1 MTMSR
6 IHPVLLLTAAGIVAA
21 PAEIVYAQGTRLS
34 DAPAAAPRYVAPAAV
49 RYGEAVKLGNGHA
62 RAYVIAD
69 KNGAPRELGVAFD
82 EAALD
87 GLPKGGSG
95 HHGDAAMPMTHEYIL
110 ALPADNKTP
119 FTFVEMNWNPMG
131 HEPEGVYQDVPHFDF
146 HFYTISKATRDSIV
160 PTNPD
165 FEKKG
170 GHLPPAE
177 FVPPFNVA
185 LGPPG
190 VEPAKLVVPMMGLH
204 WVDVRSA
211 ELQKLLGKP
220 DAYKPFT
227 ATFIYGSWDGSF
239 HFWEPMVTRAH
250 ILSKKAAT
258 DPAVR
263 DQVIPISMPAKYQTP
278 GYYPAAYRV
287 AWDPNAGEYR
297 IALTELALRK

>member
-1 MTMSR
+1 MSR
-6 IHPVLLLTAAGIVAA
+6 IHPMLLLTVAGIAAA
-21 PAEIVYAQGTRLS
+21 PTDALHAQKSRLA
-34 DAPAAAPRYVAPAAV
+34 DAPASSPRYVAPTAV
-49 RYGEAVKLGNGHA
+49 RYGDAVRVGNGHA
-62 RAYVIAD
+62 RAYVLID
-69 KNGAPRELGVAFD
+69 TTGAPRELGVAFD
-82 EAALD
+82 EAALE
-87 GLPKGGSG
+87 GLPAGGSG
-95 HHGDAAMPMTHEYIL
+95 HHGDPTMMTHEYIL

-131 HEPEGVYQDVPHFDF
+131 HEPEGVYQDMPHFDF
-146 HFYTISKATRDSIV
+146 HFYTISKAERDAIV

-170 GHLPPAE
+170 GNLPASE

-204 WVDVRSA
+204 WVDLRSA

-227 ATFIYGSWDGSF
+227 ATFIYGSWDGRF

-250 ILSKKAAT
+250 ILSKKSAT
-258 DPAVR
+258 DPSVR
-263 DQVIPISMPAKYQTP
+263 DQVIPISMPAKFQTS

-287 AWDPNAGEYR
+287 AWDATAREYR

>member
-1 MTMSR
+1 MSR
-6 IHPVLLLTAAGIVAA
+6 IHPMLLLTVAGVVAA
-21 PAEIVYAQGTRLS
+21 PAGVLQAQKNRLAEAASTPRYA
-34 DAPAAAPRYVAPAAV
+34 APAAARYGAAV
-49 RYGEAVKLGNGHA
+49 KVGNGHA
-62 RAYVIAD
+62 RAYVLAD
-69 KNGAPRELGVAFD
+69 RHGAPRELGVAFD
-82 EAALD
+82 SAALE
-87 GLPKGGSG
+87 GLPAGGSG
-95 HHGDAAMPMTHEYIL
+95 HHGDAAMMTHEYIL
-110 ALPADNKTP
+110 SLPADNKTP

-146 HFYTISKATRDSIV
+146 HFYTISKAERDAID
-160 PTNPD
+160 PARPD
-165 FEKKG
+165 FSIKG
-170 GHLPPAE
+170 GNLPAAE

-227 ATFIYGSWDGSF
+227 ATFIYGSWDGRF

-250 ILSKKAAT
+250 ILSKRDAT
-258 DPAVR
+258 DLTVR
-263 DQVIPISMPAKYQTP
+263 DQVIPISMPAKFQTP

-287 AWDPNAGEYR
+287 AWDATAREYR

>member
-1 MTMSR
+1 MSR
-6 IHPVLLLTAAGIVAA
+6 IQPVLLLATAGVIAVPTESVQGQSNRL
-21 PAEIVYAQGTRLS
+21 AEASASGPRY
-34 DAPAAAPRYVAPAAV
+34 AAAAAV
-49 RYGEAVKLGNGHA
+49 RYGDPVKLGNGRA
-62 RAYVIAD
+62 RAYVLFD
-69 KNGAPRELGVAFD
+69 ERTGAPRELGVALD

-87 GLPKGGSG
+87 GLPAAGSG
-95 HHGDAAMPMTHEYIL
+95 HHGDAMVMTHEYIL
-110 ALPADNKTP
+110 ALPAGNKTP

-146 HFYTISKATRDSIV
+146 HFYTIAKAARDSIV
-160 PTNPD
+160 PTNAD

-170 GHLPPAE
+170 GNLPASE

-190 VEPAKLVVPMMGLH
+190 LEPAKLVVPMMGLH

-220 DAYKPFT
+220 EAYKPFT
-227 ATFIYGSWDGSF
+227 ATFIYGSWDGRF

-250 ILSKKAAT
+250 ILSKKDAT

-263 DQVIPISMPAKYQTP
+263 DQVIPISMPAKYQAP

-287 AWDPNAGEYR
+287 AWDAAAREYR

>member
-1 MTMSR
+1 MSH
-6 IHPVLLLTAAGIVAA
+6 IHPVLLLTVAGVIAS
-21 PAEIVYAQGTRLS
+21 PTEILQAQNNRLA
-34 DAPAAAPRYVAPAAV
+34 DASAGAPRYVAPAAV

-69 KNGAPRELGVAFD
+69 KSGAPRELGVAFD

-87 GLPKGGSG
+87 GLPAAGTG
-95 HHGDAAMPMTHEYIL
+95 HHDGHMMTHEYIL
-110 ALPADNKTP
+110 SLPAGNKTP
-119 FTFVEMNWNPMG
+119 FTFLEMNWNPMG

-146 HFYTISKATRDSIV
+146 HFYTISKAARDSIV
-160 PTNPD
+160 PTNPE

-170 GHLPPAE
+170 GNLPPAE
-177 FVPPFNVA
+177 FVPPFNAA

-204 WVDVRSA
+204 WVDLRSA

-220 DAYKPFT
+220 DGYKPFT
-227 ATFIYGSWDGSF
+227 ATFIYGSWDGRF
-239 HFWEPMVTRAH
+239 HFWEPMITRAH
-250 ILSKKAAT
+250 ILSKKDAS
-258 DPAVR
+258 DPALR

-287 AWDPNAGEYR
+287 AWDSTAREYR
-297 IALTELALRK
+297 VALTELALRK

>member
-1 MTMSR
+1 MSR
-6 IHPVLLLTAAGIVAA
+6 IHPVLLLTVAA
-21 PAEIVYAQGTRLS
+21 AIAGPTGILHAQKNRLA
-34 DAPAAAPRYVAPAAV
+34 DASSPSPRYVLPTAV
-49 RYGEAVKLGNGHA
+49 RYGDAVKVGNGHA

-69 KNGAPRELGVAFD
+69 KDGAPRELGVAFD

-87 GLPKGGSG
+87 GLPAAGSG
-95 HHGDAAMPMTHEYIL
+95 HHDGAMMMTHEYIL
-110 ALPADNKTP
+110 ALPVDSKTP

-131 HEPEGVYQDVPHFDF
+131 HEPDGVYQDVPHFDF
-146 HFYTISKATRDSIV
+146 HFYTISKAERDAIV
-160 PTNPD
+160 PTNRD
-165 FEKKG
+165 FEKKAG
-170 GHLPPAE
+170 NLPPKE

-204 WVDVRSA
+204 WLDVRSA

-227 ATFIYGSWDGSF
+227 ATFIYGSWDGRF

-250 ILSKKAAT
+250 ILSKKDAT

-263 DQVIPISMPAKYQTP
+263 DQVIPISLPAKFQTP

-287 AWDPNAGEYR
+287 AWDATAREYH

>member
-1 MTMSR
+1 MSR
-6 IHPVLLLTAAGIVAA
+6 IQPMLLLTVAA
-21 PAEIVYAQGTRLS
+21 AVVAGPIDILQAQKNRLA
-34 DAPAAAPRYVAPAAV
+34 DASSPAPRYVAPNAV
-49 RYGEAVKLGNGHA
+49 RYGDAVKLGNGHA

-69 KNGAPRELGVAFD
+69 KTGAPRELGVAFD
-82 EAALD
+82 SAALD
-87 GLPKGGSG
+87 GLPAGGSG
-95 HHGDAAMPMTHEYIL
+95 HHGDGAMMMTHEYIL
-110 ALPADNKTP
+110 ALPANNKTP
-119 FTFVEMNWNPMG
+119 FKFVEMNWNPMG

-146 HFYTISKATRDSIV
+146 HFYTISKAERDAIV
-160 PTNPD
+160 PTNPE
-165 FEKKG
+165 FEKKAG
-170 GHLPPAE
+170 NLPPKE

-220 DAYKPFT
+220 DDYKPFS
-227 ATFIYGSWDGSF
+227 ATFIYGSWDGRF

-250 ILSKKAAT
+250 ILSKKTAT
-258 DPAVR
+258 DSAER
-263 DQVIPISMPAKYQTP
+263 DQLIPISLPAKYQTP

-287 AWDPNAGEYR
+287 AWDATAREYR

>member
-1 MTMSR
+1 MSR
-6 IHPVLLLTAAGIVAA
+6 IHPVLLLTVAGVIAA
-21 PAEIVYAQGTRLS
+21 PTETVQAQKNRLA
-34 DAPAAAPRYVAPAAV
+34 DASKPAPRYSAPAAV
-49 RYGEAVKLGNGHA
+49 RYGDAVKLGDGRA
-62 RAYVIAD
+62 RAYVLLD
-69 KNGAPRELGVAFD
+69 EKTGAPRELGVALD
-82 EAALD
+82 EAALQ
-87 GLPKGGSG
+87 GLPAGGSG
-95 HHGDAAMPMTHEYIL
+95 HHGAAAMTHEFIL
-110 ALPADNKTP
+110 SLPAGNKTP

-146 HFYTISKATRDSIV
+146 HFYTISKAARDSIV
-160 PTNPD
+160 PTNPE

-170 GHLPPAE
+170 GSLPPAE

-220 DAYKPFT
+220 EGYKPFT
-227 ATFIYGSWDGSF
+227 ATFIYGSWDGRF
-239 HFWEPMVTRAH
+239 HFWEPMITRAF
-250 ILSKKAAT
+250 ILSKKEAT
-258 DPAVR
+258 DPAAR

>member
-1 MTMSR
+1 MSR
-6 IHPVLLLTAAGIVAA
+6 IHPVLLLTVAGIVAA
-21 PAEIVYAQGTRLS
+21 PTEIIQAQRNRLA
-34 DAPAAAPRYVAPAAV
+34 DAATGAPRYVAPTAV
-49 RYGEAVKLGNGHA
+49 RYGDAVKLGNGHA
-62 RAYVIAD
+62 RAYVVVD
-69 KNGAPRELGVAFD
+69 QKTGAPRELGVAFD
-82 EAALD
+82 QSALD
-87 GLPKGGSG
+87 GLPAAGSG
-95 HHGDAAMPMTHEYIL
+95 HHGDGAMMTHEYL
-110 ALPADNKTP
+110 LSLPAGNKTP

-131 HEPEGVYQDVPHFDF
+131 HEPEGVYQGVPHFDF
-146 HFYTISKATRDSIV
+146 HFYTISKAARDSIN

-170 GHLPPAE
+170 GNLPPAE

-204 WVDVRSA
+204 WVDLRSA

-220 DAYKPFT
+220 DGYKPFT
-227 ATFIYGSWDGSF
+227 ATFIYGSWDGRF

-250 ILSKKAAT
+250 ILSKKTAT
-258 DPAVR
+258 DSAER

-287 AWDPNAGEYR
+287 AWDPTAREYR
-297 IALTELALRK
+297 IALTELALRR